1 MSNHEMINNHV
12 QIPITIP
19 MDVDDAQQYI
29 LQLTI
34 QNNDIFANPE
44 PTNIKI
50 NISNKKNITVDTTQ
64 PISSSNVHTLQ
75 NAINLVDN
83 YGTINIESDI
93 NDENIILDKSITIQG
108 NNHTFTNTNIT
119 NNAPEVLIT
128 NIISDTSRV
137 INNAEIM
144 IDSCSFNNN
153 TDSAIVNNNKITIH
167 ECHFNNNNADYGA
180 CVYIANQNASTII
193 DKCEFT
199 GNKAQYYGGCI
210 YSNKGNDTEITNC
223 AFYNN
228 NKATYNGTCISIYGN
243 AYISGNTFYEND
255 ADSNNEI
262 YLMNGSIEM
271 DKNIF
276 DGAIDSIN
284 ILHGV
289 VDADLNYWGYNTE
302 AEIQTLEDK
311 YNIEINNYLISR
323 CDIIPRDDNTYYAVG
338 IIDEYRNKFEIETT
352 KITPIQSNLPVSVG
366 SAVSSLNHRDIIVQN
381 QTFKMRIGQA
391 EVPEVA
397 EQ

>member
-75 NAINLVDN
+75 NAINLIDN

-284 ILHGV
+284 ILLNLNSFLS
-289 VDADLNYWGYNTE
+289 VD
-302 AEIQTLEDK
+302 
-311 YNIEINNYLISR
+311 INL
-323 CDIIPRDDNTYYAVG
+323 
-338 IIDEYRNKFEIETT
+338 
-352 KITPIQSNLPVSVG
+352 
-366 SAVSSLNHRDIIVQN
+366 
-381 QTFKMRIGQA
+381 
-391 EVPEVA
+391 
-397 EQ
+397 